1 MKQYVL
7 LAYGLQAQHMH
18 HRPDLQRQ
26 NSGLES
32 MQSIEQALGNVE
44 QNIMDRVAEDWMST
58 QMQPTPQH
66 VARDS

>member
-1 MKQYVL
+1 
-7 LAYGLQAQHMH
+7 MH